1 MLPTKST
8 PMSKKFLRL
17 FSRIW
22 PIANRITLG
31 GLLILINSGRVAAQD
46 NRVYTPISLPPSNE
60 VADALTDRDIP
71 LGDGGFA
78 RDYAIQLA
86 SGEQVVIELTSDNF
100 DTVVTLLSKEGKTVG
115 KNDDGP
121 DGSSNS
127 LLFARIKKTGSYTV
141 RVQGFSDTS
150 GGKFFLKVSRLKAV
164 P

>member
-1 MLPTKST
+1 MPKN
-8 PMSKKFLRL
+8 FQRL
-17 FSRIW
+17 FPRVW
-22 PIANRITLG
+22 PIAHMITLG
-31 GLLILINSGRVAAQD
+31 GFLILINSGRVAAQD
-46 NRVYTPISLPPSNE
+46 NRVYTPLPLPPSNE

-78 RDYAIQLA
+78 RDYAIQLV

-100 DTVVTLLSKEGKTVG
+100 DTVVTLLTKEGKTVG

-127 LLFARIKKTGSYTV
+127 LLFARIKKTGPYTV
-141 RVQGFSDTS
+141 RIQGFSDTS

>member
-1 MLPTKST
+1 MPKN
-8 PMSKKFLRL
+8 FLRL
-17 FSRIW
+17 FPRVW
-22 PIANRITLG
+22 PITHRIAHRIILG
-31 GLLILINSGRVAAQD
+31 GFLILINSGRVAAQE
-46 NRVYTPISLPPSNE
+46 NKVYTPLTLPPSNE

-100 DTVVTLLSKEGKTVG
+100 DTVLTLLTKEGKTVG

-127 LLFARIKKTGSYTV
+127 LLFARIKKTGPYTV

-150 GGKFFLKVSRLKAV
+150 GGKFFLKVSRLKAM

>member
-1 MLPTKST
+1 MPKN
-8 PMSKKFLRL
+8 FLRIFPKL
-17 FSRIW
+17 WLIAFS
-22 PIANRITLG
+22 ITLG
-31 GLLILINSGRVAAQD
+31 GFLILINSGRVAAQD
-46 NRVYTPISLPPSNE
+46 NRVYTPLPLPPSNE
-60 VADALTDRDIP
+60 VADTLTDRDVP

-78 RDYAIQLA
+78 RDYAIQLV

-100 DTVVTLLSKEGKTVG
+100 DTVLTLLSKEGKTVG

-127 LLFARIKKTGSYTV
+127 LLFARIKKTGPYTV

-150 GGKFFLKVSRLKAV
+150 GGKFFLKLSRLKAV

>member
-1 MLPTKST
+1 MPKN
-8 PMSKKFLRL
+8 FLIL
-17 FSRIW
+17 W
-22 PIANRITLG
+22 PIAISG
-31 GLLILINSGRVAAQD
+31 FLLFINSGRVAAQD
-46 NRVYTPISLPPSNE
+46 NRVYTPLTLPPSNE

-78 RDYAIQLA
+78 RDYAIQLS

-141 RVQGFSDTS
+141 RVQGFSETS
-150 GGKFFLKVSRLKAV
+150 GGKFLLKVSRLKAV

>member
-1 MLPTKST
+1 MPKN
-8 PMSKKFLRL
+8 FLRL
-17 FSRIW
+17 FPRLW
-22 PIANRITLG
+22 PIAHKITLG
-31 GLLILINSGRVAAQD
+31 GLLIFVNSGRVAAQD
-46 NRVYTPISLPPSNE
+46 NRVYTPLPLPPSNE

-78 RDYAIQLA
+78 RDYAVQLA

-100 DTVVTLLSKEGKTVG
+100 DTVLTLLTKEGKTVG

-127 LLFARIKKTGSYTV
+127 LLFARIKKTGPYTV

>member
-1 MLPTKST
+1 MPKN
-8 PMSKKFLRL
+8 FQRL
-17 FSRIW
+17 FPRVW
-22 PIANRITLG
+22 PIAHRITLG
-31 GLLILINSGRVAAQD
+31 GFLILINSGRVAAQD
-46 NRVYTPISLPPSNE
+46 NRVYTPLPLPPSNE

-78 RDYAIQLA
+78 RDYAIQLV

-100 DTVVTLLSKEGKTVG
+100 DTVVTLLTKEGKTVG

-127 LLFARIKKTGSYTV
+127 LLFARIKKTGPYTV

>member
-1 MLPTKST
+1 VLPTKST
-8 PMSKKFLRL
+8 PMPKKFLRL
-17 FSRIW
+17 FPRVW
-22 PIANRITLG
+22 PIALSG
-31 GLLILINSGRVAAQD
+31 FLILINSGRVAAQD
-46 NRVYTPISLPPSNE
+46 NRVYTPLPLPPSNE

-100 DTVVTLLSKEGKTVG
+100 DTVLTLLTKEGKTVG

-127 LLFARIKKTGSYTV
+127 LLFARIKKTGPYTV

-150 GGKFFLKVSRLKAV
+150 GGKFSLKVSRLKAV

>member
-1 MLPTKST
+1 MPQV
-8 PMSKKFLRL
+8 
-17 FSRIW
+17 W
-22 PIANRITLG
+22 PVALS

-46 NRVYTPISLPPSNE
+46 IRVYTPLPLPPSNE

-100 DTVVTLLSKEGKTVG
+100 DTVVTLLTKEGKTFG

-127 LLFARIKKTGSYTV
+127 LLFARIKKTGPYTV

-150 GGKFFLKVSRLKAV
+150 GGKFSLKVSRLKVV

>member
-1 MLPTKST
+1 MPKN
-8 PMSKKFLRL
+8 FLRL
-17 FSRIW
+17 FPRLFPRLW
-22 PIANRITLG
+22 PIAHKITLG
-31 GLLILINSGRVAAQD
+31 GLLIFVNSGRVAAQD
-46 NRVYTPISLPPSNE
+46 NRVYTPLPLPPSNE

-78 RDYAIQLA
+78 RDYAIQLV

-100 DTVVTLLSKEGKTVG
+100 DTVLTLLSKEGKTVG

-127 LLFARIKKTGSYTV
+127 LLFARIKKTGPYTV

>member
-1 MLPTKST
+1 MPKNFPIL
-8 PMSKKFLRL
+8 
-17 FSRIW
+17 W
-22 PIANRITLG
+22 PIAISG
-31 GLLILINSGRVAAQD
+31 FLLFINSGRVAAQD
-46 NRVYTPISLPPSNE
+46 NRVYTPLTLPPSNE

-78 RDYAIQLA
+78 RDYALYLT
-86 SGEQVVIELTSDNF
+86 SGEQVVVELTSDNF
-100 DTVVTLLSKEGKTVG
+100 DTVLTLLTKEGKTVG

-150 GGKFFLKVSRLKAV
+150 GGKFLLKVSRLKAV

>member
-1 MLPTKST
+1 MPKNLLKLFP
-8 PMSKKFLRL
+8 RL
-17 FSRIW
+17 W
-22 PIANRITLG
+22 PIAFSG
-31 GLLILINSGRVAAQD
+31 FLIFVNSGRVVAQD
-46 NRVYTPISLPPSNE
+46 TRVYTPLPLPPSNE

-78 RDYAIQLA
+78 RDYAVQLA

-100 DTVVTLLSKEGKTVG
+100 DTVLTLLTKEGKTVG

-127 LLFARIKKTGSYTV
+127 LLFARIKKTGLYTV

-150 GGKFFLKVSRLKAV
+150 GGKFLLKVSRLKAV

>member
-1 MLPTKST
+1 MPKN
-8 PMSKKFLRL
+8 FLRL
-17 FSRIW
+17 FPRVW
-22 PIANRITLG
+22 PIAHRITLG
-31 GLLILINSGRVAAQD
+31 GFLILINSGRVAAQE
-46 NRVYTPISLPPSNE
+46 NKVYTPLTLPPSNE

-78 RDYAIQLA
+78 RDYAVQFVNGDQI
-86 SGEQVVIELTSDNF
+86 VIELTSDNF
-100 DTVVTLLSKEGKTVG
+100 DTVVTLLTKEGKTVG

-127 LLFARIKKTGSYTV
+127 LLFARIKKTGPYTV

-150 GGKFFLKVSRLKAV
+150 GGKFSLKVSRLKAV

>member
-1 MLPTKST
+1 MPKN
-8 PMSKKFLRL
+8 FLRL
-17 FSRIW
+17 FPRLW
-22 PIANRITLG
+22 PIAHKITLG
-31 GLLILINSGRVAAQD
+31 GLLIFVNSGRVAAQD
-46 NRVYTPISLPPSNE
+46 NRVYTPLPLPPSNE

-78 RDYAIQLA
+78 RDYAVQLV

-100 DTVVTLLSKEGKTVG
+100 DTVLTLLSKEGKTVG

-127 LLFARIKKTGSYTV
+127 LLFARIKKTGPYTV

>member
-1 MLPTKST
+1 MP
-8 PMSKKFLRL
+8 KKFPIL
-17 FSRIW
+17 W
-22 PIANRITLG
+22 PIAMSG
-31 GLLILINSGRVAAQD
+31 FLLFINSGRVAAQD
-46 NRVYTPISLPPSNE
+46 NRVYTPLTLPPNNE

-78 RDYAIQLA
+78 RDYALYLT
-86 SGEQVVIELTSDNF
+86 SGEQVVLELTSDNF
-100 DTVVTLLSKEGKTVG
+100 DTVLTLLTKEGKTVG

-127 LLFARIKKTGSYTV
+127 LLFARIKKTGPYTV

-150 GGKFFLKVSRLKAV
+150 GGKFLLKVSRLKAV

>member
-1 MLPTKST
+1 MPKNFPIL
-8 PMSKKFLRL
+8 
-17 FSRIW
+17 W
-22 PIANRITLG
+22 PIALSG
-31 GLLILINSGRVAAQD
+31 FLLFINSGRVAAQD
-46 NRVYTPISLPPSNE
+46 NRVYTPLSLPPNNE

-78 RDYAIQLA
+78 RDYALYLT
-86 SGEQVVIELTSDNF
+86 SGEQVVLELTSDNF
-100 DTVVTLLSKEGKTVG
+100 DTVLTLLTKEGKTVG

-127 LLFARIKKTGSYTV
+127 LLFARIKKTGPYTV

-150 GGKFFLKVSRLKAV
+150 GGKFLLKVSRLKAV

>member
-1 MLPTKST
+1 MPKNFPIL
-8 PMSKKFLRL
+8 
-17 FSRIW
+17 W
-22 PIANRITLG
+22 PIALSG
-31 GLLILINSGRVAAQD
+31 FLIFINSGRVAAQD
-46 NRVYTPISLPPSNE
+46 NRVYTPLSLPPNNE

-78 RDYAIQLA
+78 RDYALYLT
-86 SGEQVVIELTSDNF
+86 SGEQVVLELTSDNF
-100 DTVVTLLSKEGKTVG
+100 DTVLTLLTKEGKTVG

-127 LLFARIKKTGSYTV
+127 LLFARIKKTGPYTV

-150 GGKFFLKVSRLKAV
+150 GGKFLLKVSRLKAV

>member
-1 MLPTKST
+1 MPKNFPRL
-8 PMSKKFLRL
+8 FLRL
-17 FSRIW
+17 W
-22 PIANRITLG
+22 PIALSG
-31 GLLILINSGRVAAQD
+31 FLLFSTSGRVVAQD
-46 NRVYTPISLPPSNE
+46 NKVYSPIPLPPSNE
-60 VADALTDRDIP
+60 VADTLTDRDIP

-100 DTVVTLLSKEGKTVG
+100 DTVVTLLSKEGKTLG

-141 RVQGFSDTS
+141 RVQGFSETS
-150 GGKFFLKVSRLKAV
+150 GGKFLLKVSRLKAV

>member
-1 MLPTKST
+1 MPKNFPIL
-8 PMSKKFLRL
+8 
-17 FSRIW
+17 W
-22 PIANRITLG
+22 PIAISG
-31 GLLILINSGRVAAQD
+31 FLLFINSGRVAAQD
-46 NRVYTPISLPPSNE
+46 NRVYTPLTLPPSNE

-78 RDYAIQLA
+78 RDYALQLA

-100 DTVVTLLSKEGKTVG
+100 DTVLTLLTKEGKTVG

-127 LLFARIKKTGSYTV
+127 LLFARIKKTGPYTV

-150 GGKFFLKVSRLKAV
+150 GGKFLLKISRLKAV

>member
-1 MLPTKST
+1 MPKN
-8 PMSKKFLRL
+8 FLRL
-17 FSRIW
+17 FPRVW
-22 PIANRITLG
+22 LIAHRVTLG
-31 GLLILINSGRVAAQD
+31 GFLILINSGRVAAQD
-46 NRVYTPISLPPSNE
+46 NRVYTPLPLPPSNE
-60 VADALTDRDIP
+60 VFDALTDRDIP

-100 DTVVTLLSKEGKTVG
+100 DTVVTLLTKEGKTVG

-127 LLFARIKKTGSYTV
+127 LLFARIKKAGPYTV

-150 GGKFFLKVSRLKAV
+150 GGKFSLKVSRLKAV